1 MNIGKFLGAAI
12 GGAIVMWLLGG
23 AWHMWIMGGYYAD
36 NSVAEALAEPR
47 MQFIIL
53 GYVILALLMSYIY
66 PKGYS
71 GGGFVSEGLR
81 FGALMGLVWVLPHAV
96 ILHGVEYGATG
107 KLILVDA
114 VWHLVEQGIGGIVM
128 ALIYGSAA
136 GDQSES
142 AT

>member
-1 MNIGKFLGAAI
+1 MNIGKFLGAAV

-23 AWHMWIMGGYYAD
+23 GWHMLIMSEYYAG
-36 NSVAEALAEPR
+36 NSVAEPLAEPR
-47 MQFIIL
+47 MPFIII

-71 GGGFVSEGLR
+71 GGGVVEGLK
-81 FGALMGLVWVLPHAV
+81 FGVLMGLVWVLPHAV
-96 ILHGVEYGATG
+96 ILHGVYYGATG

-114 VWHLVEQGIGGIVM
+114 IWHLVEQGIGGIVI

-136 GDQSES
+136 GAQSEA